1 MEPDS
6 DVSVNRK
13 ALRELL
19 VKSFSYEELN
29 DFCFDYFPDVYE
41 RAEGSLGKHVTARL
55 LIDYCERQG
64 LIKYLI
70 ALIKEYNSYQ
80 YALHEEALF
89 TLLPQPVTAADEPKT
104 TLKLTFP
111 NVNLEDFTPE
121 KQAALVQ
128 LIAEELNI
136 PEEDIT
142 ILEIRKGSVIILLR
156 LPAAAAEQL
165 LAMLQAGHPVL
176 LDLGISRIEG
186 IPFHLSLWE
195 RIIKFLAELGGSSGS
210 SSLILIAAAVLLTAL
225 AAIPLVATWR
235 QNLIASGEVTPTPI
249 AELIFVTLTHTPSP
263 PPLADSPTPTFSPE
277 ISTDTPFPT
286 QTPSPP
292 PTATLTPIPPP
303 TDTSTITPTP
313 TPSETYTPIP
323 TKTSTSTPIPTS
335 SNTPTPTKTFTITPT
350 PTSSSTHTPT
360 PTITPTPG
368 DNMVAVEGPGQV
380 ETGQTFTVTV
390 TIKNIVP
397 PGVYGAQLILVY
409 QPDHLAIVEITPNP
423 ELLVAAKFFDNEV
436 GEMVFAASRK
446 EEVPNFTQDVVFVTV
461 IFEAN
466 SVTDR
471 VATKIELEDVK
482 LGAKEG
488 IEVPASTRNL
498 TLVIEP

>member
-6 DVSVNRK
+6 DISVNRK

-29 DFCFDYFPDVYE
+29 DFCFDYFPDVYD

-80 YALHEEALF
+80 YDLHEEALF
-89 TLLPQPVTAADEPKT
+89 TPLPQPAAAADEPKT

-111 NVNLEDFTPE
+111 NVDLEDFTPE

-136 PEEDIT
+136 PEEDIS
-142 ILEIRKGSVIILLR
+142 ILEIRKGSVIIVLR

-165 LAMLQAGHPVL
+165 LAMLQASHPVL
-176 LDLGISRIEG
+176 LDLGLSRIEG

-195 RIIKFLAELGGSSGS
+195 KIIKFLTELLGSSGS
-210 SSLILIAAAVLLTAL
+210 SSLFLIAAAALLTAL

-235 QNLIASGEVTPTPI
+235 QNLIASEAVTPTPI
-249 AELIFVTLTHTPSP
+249 AELIFVTLTHTPSL
-263 PPLADSPTPTFSPE
+263 PPLADSPTPILSPE
-277 ISTDTPFPT
+277 ISTDTPTPT
-286 QTPSPP
+286 QTPSSPL
-292 PTATLTPIPPP
+292 PTVTLTPVPAP
-303 TDTSTITPTP
+303 TDTATPTPTP
-313 TPSETYTPIP
+313 TPSKTYTPIP
-323 TKTSTSTPIPTS
+323 TKTFTATPTPTPSHTPIPTE
-335 SNTPTPTKTFTITPT
+335 TFTITPT
-350 PTSSSTHTPT
+350 PTSSGTYT
-360 PTITPTPG
+360 PTITPRPG
-368 DNMVAVEGPGQV
+368 DNMVAIEGPRQI
-380 ETGQTFTVTV
+380 EAGQTFTVAV
-390 TIKNIVP
+390 TIKNIIP
-397 PGVYGAQLILVY
+397 PGVYGAQLNLVY
-409 QPDHLAIVEITPNP
+409 QPDLLAIVEITPNP
-423 ELLVAAKFFDNEV
+423 ELLVAAKFFSNEV

-446 EEVPNFTQDVVFVTV
+446 EEVPNFTQDVVFVT
-461 IFEAN
+461 ITFEAK
-466 SVTDR
+466 SVIDKVT
-471 VATKIELEDVK
+471 TTIELKDVK

-488 IEVPASTRNL
+488 IEVPASTRDL
-498 TLVIEP
+498 TVEIEP